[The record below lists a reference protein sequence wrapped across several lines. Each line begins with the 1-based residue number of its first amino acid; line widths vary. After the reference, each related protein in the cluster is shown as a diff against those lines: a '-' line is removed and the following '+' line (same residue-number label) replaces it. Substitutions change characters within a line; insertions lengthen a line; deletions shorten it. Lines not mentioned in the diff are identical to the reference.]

1 MTRQGWR
8 GGEEGIIVA
17 TDSAAPPDP
26 RGAEAPSERAP
37 GRRES
42 ARVAQNIRPG
52 WFGDVVGAID
62 QLQVIADRREE
73 CLLSERYLFMIAM
86 SAGIAVV
93 GPLQI
98 STAVAIAV
106 MLLSPLSGSIMGSG
120 VVLAIGSDSRS

>member
-1 MTRQGWR
+1 M
-8 GGEEGIIVA
+8 A
-17 TDSAAPPDP
+17 DNAAPADP

-37 GRRES
+37 GRRGI
-42 ARVAQNIRPG
+42 AGVAQSIRPG
-52 WFGDVVGAID
+52 LFGDVVGAVD
-62 QLQVIADRREE
+62 ELQVIADRREE

-98 STAVAIAV
+98 STAVVIAA

-120 VVLAIGSDSRS
+120 VALAIGSDSGS